1 MKSGTQTLNS
11 KSRACLVSESG
22 DWEMFQLV
30 RKWKQKRIWS
40 SISERERV
48 PPLHNV
54 LPTCPE
60 SCLGQRISP
69 PPQEK
74 LEKLAAGSIVF
85 LLNESLVQ
93 FISRVPWIPVSRGC
107 GGWQGSR
114 EVFVTSDPTFPFK
127 PWSPAVQR
135 IQQVTGERGW
145 GQRSEWQLHRQKKGF
160 PQFHCRKVPM
170 VGKTIMCHG
179 CQILLPVSTL
189 PELRVH
195 KVDVM
200 LSVCP
205 SKEVPKLVMAKRK
218 PRLALPLRFFSP
230 SAPSDRFLRLDS

>member
-1 MKSGTQTLNS
+1 MPGSENLTTTTREIGEVGCWEHCFPIKWEPCAVYQQSALNTREQRMRWVARFPGGICYLRPHLS
-11 KSRACLVSESG
+11 
-22 DWEMFQLV
+22 FQALEP
-30 RKWKQKRIWS
+30 S
-40 SISERERV
+40 STKN
-48 PPLHNV
+48 P
-54 LPTCPE
+54 
-60 SCLGQRISP
+60 
-69 PPQEK
+69 
-74 LEKLAAGSIVF
+74 AGH
-85 LLNESLVQ
+85 
-93 FISRVPWIPVSRGC
+93 RRDTRG
-107 GGWQGSR
+107 
-114 EVFVTSDPTFPFK
+114 
-127 PWSPAVQR
+127 
-135 IQQVTGERGW
+135 RGW

-218 PRLALPLRFFSP
+218 PRLALPLRFFST
-230 SAPSDRFLRLDS
+230 SAPSDRFPRLDS